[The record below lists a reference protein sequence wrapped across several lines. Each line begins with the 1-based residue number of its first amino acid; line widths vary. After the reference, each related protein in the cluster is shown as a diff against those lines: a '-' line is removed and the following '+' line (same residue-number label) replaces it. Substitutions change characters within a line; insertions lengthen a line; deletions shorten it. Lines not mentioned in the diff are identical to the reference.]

1 MTLISPAHATALES
15 VMDAS
20 CVISEPEALAK
31 YAIHGVAPGSAAKP
45 RSAQEA
51 AEIVRFAR
59 QSATFEGYKRRE
71 LSDKDVHD
79 LAIRFWDAGALGAL
93 EIPRLIKEWREP
105 RHPEFVQMGKT
116 AWHLFNS
123 VTETIKGDLWRLP
136 ARTRAIH
143 TILDKECG
151 LERNGNGAPD
161 EPSEIVEVTA

>member
-1 MTLISPAHATALES
+1 VVLSHERLKIGRSNVIGPALSGSPFPTHAVGLDSCHEQIFPDPSDPAALRRAWS
-15 VMDAS
+15 F
-20 CVISEPEALAK
+20 EA
-31 YAIHGVAPGSAAKP
+31 
-45 RSAQEA
+45 
-51 AEIVRFAR
+51 
-59 QSATFEGYKRRE
+59 YKRRE
-71 LSDKDVHD
+71 LMDKEVHD

-116 AWHLFNS
+116 AWHLLNS

-161 EPSEIVEVTA
+161 EPLGIVEVTA